1 MIFLFVKIVIKMPES
16 DLTIIFLTINKVPE
30 GWAKYHKSVLLEAA
44 GNSPVIT
51 VSKKP
56 LDWGLNLIQE
66 KEPCV
71 QQIYEQILRA
81 AKIATTPYIAI
92 AEDDTLYHKD
102 HFAFRPPLDT
112 YAFEGHRWGLFTW
125 GTPTYYWSDRI
136 SNGAMIAP
144 REMAI
149 SSLEERFKR
158 YPVNN
163 LGELGKEKGT
173 KIDRK
178 KSMIFYS
185 NTAMIYL
192 SHKDGL
198 DPLESSHR
206 KAMGKVQAYRIP
218 YWGEAKEV
226 VKHFI

>member
-1 MIFLFVKIVIKMPES
+1 MT
-16 DLTIIFLTINKVPE
+16 DLTIIFLTVNLVPE
-30 GWAKYHKSVLLEAA
+30 KWAEYHKSVLLGAV
-44 GNSPVIT
+44 GDMPIIT

-66 KEPCV
+66 GEPSV

-92 AEDDTLYHKD
+92 AEDDTLYHRS
-102 HFAFRPPLDT
+102 HFEFRPPLDT

-125 GTPTYYWSDRI
+125 GKPTFYWSDRI

-144 REMAI
+144 RELAI
-149 SSLEERFKR
+149 SSLEERFDK

-173 KIDRK
+173 TIDRK
-178 KSMIFYS
+178 KSVTYYS
-185 NTAMIYL
+185 QYAMIYL
-192 SHKDGL
+192 SHKGGL
-198 DPLESSHR
+198 DPLENNRR

-218 YWGEAKEV
+218 YWGEAEEV
-226 VKHFI
+226 AKRYE